1 MKIAI
6 LGASGFIGK
15 NLASRL
21 ILDGNQVTSFVRN
34 KQTVPTIDIGH
45 QVEFDF
51 RDLSSFSSM
60 LSGFEVVIHLVS
72 SSNPASSRLDARS
85 EIQDN
90 LLGTLDL
97 LKTLKQSP
105 ETRLIFASS
114 GGAVYGNPKSSPIV
128 ESHSTDPVSPY
139 GVSKLAIEKFLHI
152 ARLEG
157 GLDYRIL
164 RLSNPYGP
172 AQLNTKGQGLIPTVI
187 EAALRGQSLPVWGD
201 GSNTRD
207 YIYIDDVVEAFV
219 KAIDYKGDIRIFNVG
234 SGVGASVLEIVAAVT
249 NLTGKDLDM
258 DFLPA
263 RESDPPSNVL
273 DVTLAKSE
281 LGWGTRTTLREGL
294 GKSIAWNMD
303 RLGLQ

>member
-34 KQTVPTIDIGH
+34 KQTEPTIDIGH

-114 GGAVYGNPKSSPIV
+114 GGAVYCKPKSSPIV

-152 ARLEG
+152 ASLEG

-172 AQLNTKGQGLIPTVI
+172 LQLNTKGQGLIPTVI

-219 KAIDYKGDIRIFNVG
+219 KAIDYKGEIRTFNVG
-234 SGVGASVLEIVAAVT
+234 SGVGSSVLQIVSEVT
-249 NLTGKDLDM
+249 SLIDKDLRM

-273 DVTLAKSE
+273 DITLAKAE

-303 RLGLQ
+303 RLGL

>member
-21 ILDGNQVTSFVRN
+21 IRDGNQVTSFVRN
-34 KQTVPTIDIGH
+34 KQNDPTLDIGYR
-45 QVEFDF
+45 VEFDF
-51 RDLSSFSSM
+51 GDISSFSSM
-60 LSGFEVVIHLVS
+60 LSGFEMIIHMVS
-72 SSNPASSRLDARS
+72 TSNPASSRQDARS
-85 EIQDN
+85 EIENN

-97 LKTLKQSP
+97 LKALKQSP

-114 GGAVYGNPKSSPIV
+114 GGAVYGKPESIPIA
-128 ESHSTDPVSPY
+128 ENHATDPVSPY

-152 ARLEG
+152 SRLEV

-172 AQLNTKGQGLIPTVI
+172 LQLNTKGQGLIPTVI
-187 EAALRGQSLPVWGD
+187 EAALKGQSLPVWGD

-234 SGVGASVLEIVAAVT
+234 SGVGSSVLEIVSEVT
-249 NLTGKDLDM
+249 SLTGKDLDM

-273 DVTLAKSE
+273 DVTLAKAE
-281 LGWGTRTTLREGL
+281 LGWDTRTPLREGL
-294 GKSIAWNMD
+294 GESIAWNME
-303 RLGLQ
+303 RLGL